1 MKIHDLLRQ
10 NNDTFIQSNSR
21 QKEEIK
27 NDIQENILIKEEEGL
42 NSSYKTTYKEVVN
55 TKFSHRSEQIRQQSI
70 VVLQIIENKVSK
82 YSKIALATVRTSLYY
97 TAKQLH
103 KGTKQTGHSIHC
115 LSLAITS
122 PINRFMNK
130 RLYPVVDNFLS
141 GDLS

>member
-10 NNDTFIQSNSR
+10 NNDAFIRSNSR
-21 QKEEIK
+21 KKEEIK
-27 NDIQENILIKEEEGL
+27 VVTQEQTLIKKEEIF
-42 NSSYKTTYKEVVN
+42 NSSHITTYKKVAK
-55 TKFSHRSEQIRQQSI
+55 TKLSSCSAQIQQQGI
-70 VVLQIIENKVSK
+70 TALQNLENEVSK
-82 YSKIALATVRTSLYY
+82 YSKIAFVKTHKGLYN

-103 KGTKQTGHSIHC
+103 KGIQLTGHAIHR
-115 LSLAITS
+115 LSVVITA

>member
-27 NDIQENILIKEEEGL
+27 NDIQESVLIKEEVL

-55 TKFSHRSEQIRQQSI
+55 TKLSHRSEKIQQQSI

-82 YSKIALATVRTSLYY
+82 YSKIAFVTVRKSLYY
-97 TAKQLH
+97 TAKQLR
-103 KGTKQTGHSIHC
+103 KGVKQTGHAIHR
-115 LSLAITS
+115 LSLAITT